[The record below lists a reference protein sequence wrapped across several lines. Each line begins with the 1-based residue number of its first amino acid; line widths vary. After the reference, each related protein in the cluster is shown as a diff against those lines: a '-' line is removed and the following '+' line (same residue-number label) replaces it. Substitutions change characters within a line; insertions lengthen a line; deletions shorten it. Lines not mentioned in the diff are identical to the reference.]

1 VLFFIAIQS
10 HQRLKSGRKSNSPYS
25 TPHGVSIVHSIVAI
39 KNNASKKE
47 LTNFYLFACY
57 LKNFVYI
64 CAQIKVRKSG
74 TFLIHAETDTGNTEL
89 FIERVWICGIY
100 VYINLKL

>member
-1 VLFFIAIQS
+1 MKRSDLGRYCTVRSIA
-10 HQRLKSGRKSNSPYS
+10 
-25 TPHGVSIVHSIVAI
+25 TI

-64 CAQIKVRKSG
+64 CAQIKARKSE
-74 TFLIHAETDTGNTEL
+74 TFLIHAETDAGNYG
-89 FIERVWICGIY
+89 V
-100 VYINLKL
+100 VY